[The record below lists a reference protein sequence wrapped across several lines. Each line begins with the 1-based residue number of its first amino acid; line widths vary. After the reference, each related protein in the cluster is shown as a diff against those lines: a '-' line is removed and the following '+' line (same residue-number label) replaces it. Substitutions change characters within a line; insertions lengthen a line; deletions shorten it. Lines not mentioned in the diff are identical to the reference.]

1 MRSAVLPEQTAGSR
15 PTLEAV
21 AARAGVSRATASRVV
36 NGGAGVRPP
45 LVDKVRQAVEELGY
59 VPNHAARTL
68 VTRRNGAIAVIIAE
82 PEFRIFSDPFF
93 EQQVRGISRELI
105 AYDVQLVLLW
115 VEGPGDHG
123 RIARYLGGGHVDGA
137 LAFSLHHDDALPSV
151 IRRAR
156 VPAVFGGRPF
166 RPDGGGEPEV
176 PYVDADNRGGAR
188 EAVRHLVSLGRT
200 GIAHIA
206 GPRDQT
212 SALDRIAGYH
222 DVLVDPD
229 PELIRQGDF
238 TAESGARAMAELLE
252 HRPDV
257 DAVFAA
263 NDLMASGAL
272 RVLRES
278 GRRVP
283 QDVALVG
290 FDDMRSVVEA
300 VDPPLTTVRQDI
312 EGMGRLMV
320 RLLMRV
326 LDDRGAN
333 GSRSGGP
340 ASIITPTTLVVRASA

>member
-1 MRSAVLPEQTAGSR
+1 MPEQTTGSR

-68 VTRRNGAIAVIIAE
+68 VTRRNGAVAVIIAE

-93 EQQVRGISRELI
+93 EQQVRGISRELT
-105 AYDVQLVLLW
+105 AYDSQLVLLW
-115 VEGPGDHG
+115 VEGPGDYD

-137 LAFSLHHDDALPSV
+137 LAFSLHNDDELPSI
-151 IRRAR
+151 IRRVK
-156 VPAVFGGRPF
+156 VPTVFGGRPGW
-166 RPDGGGEPEV
+166 PGATAESAV
-176 PYVDADNRGGAR
+176 PYVDCDNRGGAR
-188 EAVRHLVSLGRT
+188 EAVRHLVSLGRER
-200 GIAHIA
+200 IAHIA

-212 SALDRIAGYH
+212 SAMDRIDGYR
-222 DVLVDPD
+222 DVLLDADPG
-229 PELIRQGDF
+229 LVRQGDF
-238 TAESGARAMAELLE
+238 TAESGARAMAELLDR
-252 HRPDV
+252 RPDL

-272 RVLRES
+272 RTLRER

-283 QDVALVG
+283 EDVALVG
-290 FDDMRSVVEA
+290 FDDMASVVEST
-300 VDPPLTTVRQDI
+300 DPPLTTIRQDI

-326 LDDRGAN
+326 LNESEPGSGA
-333 GSRSGGP
+333 P
-340 ASIITPTTLVVRASA
+340 ASVITPTTLVRRASA